1 MKFVG
6 KVIDMTNNYY
16 RNQRIFFV
24 VFAIV
29 FALGTFMKWI
39 DSKIGISVAWLCVG
53 LNNLIVYLSE
63 KKEKGFLKYVSLVT
77 FFICVL
83 LSYLSWA

>member
-16 RNQRIFFV
+16 RNLRIFFV
-24 VFAIV
+24 VFPIV
-29 FALGTFMKWI
+29 FALGTFMNWI
-39 DSKIGISVAWLCVG
+39 DSKIGISVAWFCVG

-63 KKEKGFLKYVSLVT
+63 KKKKDF
-77 FFICVL
+77 
-83 LSYLSWA
+83 

>member
-6 KVIDMTNNYY
+6 KVIEMTNY
-16 RNQRIFFV
+16 RYRDLRIFFV

-29 FALGTFMKWI
+29 FALGTFMNWI
-39 DSKIGISVAWLCVG
+39 DSKIGISVAWLCLG
-53 LNNLIVYLSE
+53 LNYLIVYLSE

-77 FFICVL
+77 FFICVF

>member
-1 MKFVG
+1 MKR
-6 KVIDMTNNYY
+6 VIEMTNYRY
-16 RNQRIFFV
+16 RNLRIVFV

-29 FALGTFMKWI
+29 FALGTFMNWI

-77 FFICVL
+77 FFICVF

>member
-16 RNQRIFFV
+16 RNLRIFFV

-29 FALGTFMKWI
+29 FALGTFMNWI
-39 DSKIGISVAWLCVG
+39 DSKIGISVVWFCVG

-77 FFICVL
+77 FFICVF
-83 LSYLSWA
+83 LSFLGWV

>member
-6 KVIDMTNNYY
+6 KVIEMTNYRY
-16 RNQRIFFV
+16 RNLRIFFV

-29 FALGTFMKWI
+29 FALGTFMNWI
-39 DSKIGISVAWLCVG
+39 DSKTGISVAWLCVG

-77 FFICVL
+77 FFICVF

>member
-6 KVIDMTNNYY
+6 KVIEMTNYRY
-16 RNQRIFFV
+16 RNLRIFFV

-29 FALGTFMKWI
+29 FALGTFMNWI

-53 LNNLIVYLSE
+53 LNNLIAYLSE
-63 KKEKGFLKYVSLVT
+63 KKKKDF
-77 FFICVL
+77 
-83 LSYLSWA
+83 

>member
-1 MKFVG
+1 MKR
-6 KVIDMTNNYY
+6 VIEMTNYRY
-16 RNQRIFFV
+16 RNLRIFFV

-29 FALGTFMKWI
+29 FALGTFMNWI

-53 LNNLIVYLSE
+53 LNNLIIYLSE

-77 FFICVL
+77 FFICVF
-83 LSYLSWA
+83 LSFLGWV

>member
-1 MKFVG
+1 MG

-16 RNQRIFFV
+16 RNLRIFFV

-29 FALGTFMKWI
+29 FALGTFMNWI
-39 DSKIGISVAWLCVG
+39 NSKIGISVAWFCVG

-63 KKEKGFLKYVSLVT
+63 KKKKDF
-77 FFICVL
+77 
-83 LSYLSWA
+83 

>member
-1 MKFVG
+1 MKR
-6 KVIDMTNNYY
+6 VIEMTNY
-16 RNQRIFFV
+16 RYCNLRIFFV

-29 FALGTFMKWI
+29 FALGTFMNWI
-39 DSKIGISVAWLCVG
+39 DSRIGISVAWFCVG
-53 LNNLIVYLSE
+53 LNYLIAYLSE

-83 LSYLSWA
+83 LSYLSWV

>member
-16 RNQRIFFV
+16 RNLRIFFV

-29 FALGTFMKWI
+29 FALGTFMNWI

>member
-1 MKFVG
+1 MKR
-6 KVIDMTNNYY
+6 VIEMTNYRY
-16 RNQRIFFV
+16 RNLRIFFV
-24 VFAIV
+24 VFSIV
-29 FALGTFMKWI
+29 FALGTFMNWI

-77 FFICVL
+77 FFICVF

>member
-1 MKFVG
+1 
-6 KVIDMTNNYY
+6 MTNYRY
-16 RNQRIFFV
+16 RNLRIFFV
-24 VFAIV
+24 VFSIV
-29 FALGTFMKWI
+29 FALGTFMNWI

-77 FFICVL
+77 FFICVF
-83 LSYLSWA
+83 LSFLGWV

>member
-16 RNQRIFFV
+16 RNLRIFFV
-24 VFAIV
+24 AFAIV
-29 FALGTFMKWI
+29 FALGTFMNWI
-39 DSKIGISVAWLCVG
+39 DSKIGIGVAWLCLE
-53 LNNLIVYLSE
+53 LNNLIAYLSE
-63 KKEKGFLKYVSLVT
+63 KKEKGFLKYVSLVI
-77 FFICVL
+77 FFACVL

>member
-1 MKFVG
+1 MKR
-6 KVIDMTNNYY
+6 VIEMTNYRY
-16 RNQRIFFV
+16 RNLRIFFV
-24 VFAIV
+24 VFSIV
-29 FALGTFMKWI
+29 FALGTFMNWI

-77 FFICVL
+77 FFACVF
-83 LSYLSWA
+83 LSFLGWV

>member
-1 MKFVG
+1 MKR
-6 KVIDMTNNYY
+6 VIDVTNYY
-16 RNQRIFFV
+16 RNLRIFFL

-29 FALGTFMKWI
+29 FALGTFMNWI

-77 FFICVL
+77 FFICVF
-83 LSYLSWA
+83 LSFLGWV

>member
-6 KVIDMTNNYY
+6 KVIDMTNYRY
-16 RNQRIFFV
+16 RNLRIFFV
-24 VFAIV
+24 VFSIV
-29 FALGTFMKWI
+29 FALGTFMNWV
-39 DSKIGISVAWLCVG
+39 DSRIGISVAWFCVG

-77 FFICVL
+77 FFICVF